1 MAIGKNGAVLR
12 QFQVLFG
19 AGTLGDLADG
29 QLLERFA
36 TGWGEDRE
44 LAFAILVERHGPMV
58 LRVCRGVLS
67 DPHDAQDAFQA
78 TFLVLVGKA
87 RSLWVHDSLGP
98 WLYQVAYRTA
108 KCARSSAARR
118 NRLERNAV
126 IEEAVFNE
134 IDPMDELGQILHEE
148 IQRLPERYRAPL
160 ILCDLEGRTHEQA
173 ARHLGWPIGTV
184 KSRQS
189 RGRERL
195 RERLVRRGH
204 ASSAGMMLAALKPK
218 VLTTLLP
225 PALIDETAHAAVHS
239 LTIRTITN
247 GSSAALAREVLRS
260 MSLLRWWKAAT
271 FFIAAVATVS
281 GAAVFAQKEKAKP
294 ADDPIP
300 AAAALNPPVIV
311 VKPGKLI
318 LAERGSL
325 EAIPTAAVLSRGGKT
340 VVALK
345 TPEGG
350 FSWREVTI
358 GGNDMKRFEIV
369 HGLHEGD
376 VVVENASLLKDRN
389 AEKDKEPSKP

>member
-1 MAIGKNGAVLR
+1 MDRWFCAFVEESCPTLTMHKMPFKPRFWCWLARLEAYGFTTRSALGFTRWLTEPRSVPGRRPPGETDWNG
-12 QFQVLFG
+12 
-19 AGTLGDLADG
+19 T
-29 QLLERFA
+29 
-36 TGWGEDRE
+36 
-44 LAFAILVERHGPMV
+44 
-58 LRVCRGVLS
+58 
-67 DPHDAQDAFQA
+67 
-78 TFLVLVGKA
+78 
-87 RSLWVHDSLGP
+87 
-98 WLYQVAYRTA
+98 
-108 KCARSSAARR
+108 RSSKKLSSMRSIPWTNWGKSSMR
-118 NRLERNAV
+118 KSNDFPNA
-126 IEEAVFNE
+126 IE
-134 IDPMDELGQILHEE
+134 P
-148 IQRLPERYRAPL
+148 PL

-195 RERLVRRGH
+195 VHRGH

-325 EAIPTAAVLSRGGKT
+325 EAIPTAAVLSREGKT